1 MRRSGSTAAPGAAC
15 PRARQSPGARS
26 PGEGGGFSTG
36 RRLGAPRHYRQGWG
50 ESRRPSPGGAQR
62 PALPGPGCSSQLQ
75 YPPKRL
81 VPNPSPPSPTSAQPG
96 SAPGQDEARPS
107 CSANTVTT
115 ARRMP
120 FNREINE
127 NKDSRLCQASVLPI
141 ENALHISSPATFP
154 HSTQRKSHSQLHLT
168 VEETEAQGHALL
180 NGEHPFPGSFQ
191 NKDSSCHLLSTGL
204 TGNLTVIAGYQK
216 KCMSYPGFSPA
227 KLAR

>member
-1 MRRSGSTAAPGAAC
+1 MGLR
-15 PRARQSPGARS
+15 
-26 PGEGGGFSTG
+26 G
-36 RRLGAPRHYRQGWG
+36 RPFLGLDA
-50 ESRRPSPGGAQR
+50 
-62 PALPGPGCSSQLQ
+62 
-75 YPPKRL
+75 
-81 VPNPSPPSPTSAQPG
+81 PPSSNILPRDWSPIHPLPHPPPRSQAPSQAKTKPGRAAQLTQLPPRG
-96 SAPGQDEARPS
+96 ECPSIGRLMKIKTHACARLP
-107 CSANTVTT
+107 
-115 ARRMP
+115 
-120 FNREINE
+120 
-127 NKDSRLCQASVLPI
+127 VLPI

>member
-1 MRRSGSTAAPGAAC
+1 MGLR
-15 PRARQSPGARS
+15 
-26 PGEGGGFSTG
+26 G
-36 RRLGAPRHYRQGWG
+36 RPFLGLDA
-50 ESRRPSPGGAQR
+50 
-62 PALPGPGCSSQLQ
+62 
-75 YPPKRL
+75 
-81 VPNPSPPSPTSAQPG
+81 PPSSNILPRDWSPIHPLPHPPPRSQAPSQAKTKPGRAAQLTQLPPRG
-96 SAPGQDEARPS
+96 ECPSIGRLMKIKTHACARLP
-107 CSANTVTT
+107 
-115 ARRMP
+115 
-120 FNREINE
+120 
-127 NKDSRLCQASVLPI
+127 VLPI

-168 VEETEAQGHALL
+168 VEETEVQGHALL

>member
-1 MRRSGSTAAPGAAC
+1 MGGAGGTLTRSRLSCAWLVPGAWEA
-15 PRARQSPGARS
+15 
-26 PGEGGGFSTG
+26 T
-36 RRLGAPRHYRQGWG
+36 
-50 ESRRPSPGGAQR
+50 RRPASSATWPPACCAGAQGGAQR

-168 VEETEAQGHALL
+168 VEETEVQGHALL

>member
-1 MRRSGSTAAPGAAC
+1 MGGAGGTLTRSRLSCAWLVPGAWEA
-15 PRARQSPGARS
+15 
-26 PGEGGGFSTG
+26 T
-36 RRLGAPRHYRQGWG
+36 
-50 ESRRPSPGGAQR
+50 RRPASSATWPPACCAGAQGGAQR

-96 SAPGQDEARPS
+96 SRQAKTKPGRAAQLTQLPPRGECPSIGRLMKIKTHACARLP
-107 CSANTVTT
+107 
-115 ARRMP
+115 
-120 FNREINE
+120 
-127 NKDSRLCQASVLPI
+127 VLPI

-154 HSTQRKSHSQLHLT
+154 HSTQRKSRSQLHLT
-168 VEETEAQGHALL
+168 VEETEVQGHALL